1 MDFPGMHAGENPRWK
16 VSASANHLSSNRIR
30 VTRSL
35 QTAACRE
42 YDRRESPIPVQRMAQ
57 EVTVRRK
64 AEASS

>member
-16 VSASANHLSSNRIR
+16 VSASANHLSSNEMR

-42 YDRRESPIPVQRMAQ
+42 YDRGKPPVPAQRMAQ
-57 EVTVRRK
+57 EVTAK
-64 AEASS
+64 